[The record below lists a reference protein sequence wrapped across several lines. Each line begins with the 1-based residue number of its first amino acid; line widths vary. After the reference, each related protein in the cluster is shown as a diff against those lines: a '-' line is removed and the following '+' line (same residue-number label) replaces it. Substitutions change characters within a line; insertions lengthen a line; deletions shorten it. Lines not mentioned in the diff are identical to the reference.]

1 MQHHI
6 LDPLTGQPAET
17 DLLTVTVV
25 APDVMQ
31 AEAAAK
37 AAFILGSRL
46 GLEWIEAHPE
56 FAALFIL
63 EDGQMCYSRNMEN
76 YL

>member
-1 MQHHI
+1 LQHHI

-37 AAFILGSRL
+37 AAFIQGSRA
-46 GLEWIEAHPE
+46 GLEWIEARPE
-56 FAALFIL
+56 LAALFIL
-63 EDGQMCYSRNMEN
+63 EDGQICYSRKMED